1 MAVSDNLFSFADWAG
16 SESGGLTSDAGGAT
30 LAVSG
35 ETGTVTI
42 TSGSTQHVYT
52 RFGMAGGY
60 YNMPVDPNATYRLA
74 LTMAGTSAQSQVY
87 YVPLGANMEQLNQGR
102 WPYVAA
108 TPARGAGDVVA
119 DFTTPDGCRYVQLFF
134 DVHDVNRRMAFS
146 SIRLYRMHVAE
157 RAEGAE
163 TYGSL
168 PAPERAGC
176 LFGGWYTAAD
186 GGGIRITRYSRATAD
201 SLALYAHWVEPA
213 MHFGQAGCSP
223 IDVGPFEPICTRP
236 EIGGS
241 SPLTLNIPVPT
252 YAPVVQPQ
260 ECVCFEFE
268 KGTANGTVGVTT
280 CGVDGKNAGSTL
292 TVEITP
298 AGDDCCGGKYQIT
311 PHLDLTIPCVP
322 FDLPTYEEGATLV
335 NVTNRSRDESK
346 GVDGGV
352 TNLGLVKHCCDVRP
366 TIDITFPD
374 CVKYYD
380 PKALPKTQITYWDLN
395 EKRDAL
401 VKKEWTLVEMVA
413 DDVHCSLYP
422 KVNPLKLPDCI
433 LPDFKESKTQNLG
446 HGGSITV
453 TLERE
458 NCVTT
463 LDMSVTPIEV
473 DIPPPAP
480 PCLAPNTVSGSNT
493 TTSMDSP
500 VAVYVRHENKDGTL
514 DAEAVLQDVS
524 SKIKLEVENETAT
537 GCPKYKPSIELHLG
551 GVFGGGGV
559 GYGGVVLQ
567 DYGGGATSG
576 KGRRNLFIDGTL
588 DEANYTTW
596 YGGGLG
602 NTTSDANPPKVY
614 RRGPLMRVNQEG
626 ETGNPMADLAVP
638 FTELYDPSTNAPVP
652 YRLTTADGT
661 QYGNTWYSSR
671 SGTDAHGNPV
681 QSKTPPSEEG
691 AGVGVYGNL
700 DMVLPSGFQW
710 HKRGVAA
717 TLSDFIWSQSGV
729 LSTVHE
735 TPVSVLLSPA
745 HSAWGDET
753 TVTIGGNSWNL
764 GGLNASGLA
773 LDLGSDA
780 TGVISGLRVD
790 RGDGLRIFGR
800 DYRTSETEAEAEL
813 EAATGDRQPD
823 RFGRLELYAHDGDFA
838 FQRGQSDG
846 RLVLNDTRP
855 GEGET
860 EAPGLVTGMVYPTGK
875 PSYHHPGYGFV
886 MPRTRGSDY
895 TLPVVMADVGPEP
908 GTGSTMKMWEK
919 HVFSGSE
926 AGGDAVYNYRP
937 MALKDKL
944 ERISAALEAAA
955 DDIAESYDI
964 GVYDL
969 ADAIYKG
976 FSEVYLLLQSLR
988 VMNVH
993 VGAAGMVM
1001 GADTDQTGANIVR
1014 RTDPEPASGP

>member
-1 MAVSDNLFSFADWAG
+1 MAREGHGDTVTAQDAQ
-16 SESGGLTSDAGGAT
+16 DAGDT
-30 LAVSG
+30 LVLPG
-35 ETGTVTI
+35 GTG
-42 TSGSTQHVYT
+42 G
-52 RFGMAGGY
+52 
-60 YNMPVDPNATYRLA
+60 
-74 LTMAGTSAQSQVY
+74 
-87 YVPLGANMEQLNQGR
+87 
-102 WPYVAA
+102 
-108 TPARGAGDVVA
+108 
-119 DFTTPDGCRYVQLFF
+119 
-134 DVHDVNRRMAFS
+134 
-146 SIRLYRMHVAE
+146 
-157 RAEGAE
+157 
-163 TYGSL
+163 TYGPL
-168 PAPERAGC
+168 PEPTKAGYS
-176 LFGGWYTAAD
+176 FGGWFT
-186 GGGIRITRYSRATAD
+186 GPSGTGTRITRHSPVRAG
-201 SLALYAHWVEPA
+201 SLTVYARWVTPAL
-213 MHFGQAGCSP
+213 HFGQAGCSS

-252 YAPVVQPQ
+252 YAPVIPPQ

-268 KGTANGTVGVTT
+268 KGTADGTVGVAT
-280 CGVDGKNAGSTL
+280 CDVDGKNAGSTL

-298 AGDDCCGGKYQIT
+298 SGDDCCGGKYQVT

-335 NVTNRSRDESK
+335 NVTNRSKDESK

-352 TNLGLVKHCCDVRP
+352 AKLGLAKNCCDVRP

-380 PKALPKTQITYWDLN
+380 PKALPKTQITYWALN

-401 VKKEWTLVEMVA
+401 VEKTWTLIEMIA

-433 LPDFKESKTQNLG
+433 LPDFKESKTQDLG
-446 HGGSITV
+446 HKGSITV
-453 TLERE
+453 TLERT

-463 LDMSVTPIEV
+463 MDLSVTPIKV

-493 TTSMDSP
+493 TTATDSP

-514 DAEAVLQDVS
+514 DAETVLQDVS
-524 SKIKLEVENETAT
+524 SRIALDVENETAT

-567 DYGGGATSG
+567 DYGGGAATG

-588 DEANYTTW
+588 DEANYKTW

-626 ETGNPMADLAVP
+626 ETGNPMANLAVP
-638 FTELYDPSTNAPVP
+638 FTELYDPSTNVHVP

-681 QSKTPPSEEG
+681 QSKTPPREDG

-717 TLSDFIWSQSGV
+717 TLSDFIWAQSGV
-729 LSTVHE
+729 LSAVHE
-735 TPVSVLLSPA
+735 TPASVLLSPA

-753 TVTIGGNSWNL
+753 TVTIGSKTWDL

-773 LDLGSDA
+773 LDLGSAA
-780 TGVISGLRVD
+780 TGVLSGLRVD
-790 RGDGLRIFGR
+790 WGDGLRIFGR
-800 DYRTSETEAEAEL
+800 DYRTSKTEAEAEL
-813 EAATGDRQPD
+813 EAATGNRQPD

-838 FQRGQSDG
+838 FQRGQNDYG
-846 RLVLNDTRP
+846 RLVINDKATPAEDASVYDDRTV
-855 GEGET
+855 GEGFIPRRTRVKADGSAFGDYSIPVVLGDPRTDMWAEFSYYDSGRKYSGKNYRLKGGLAREDPT
-860 EAPGLVTGMVYPTGK
+860 TGAYVYLTIGESKAELQDRIEAIGNDVTNGDLTAEQGVAKLSVALHNVVEELYNYLVTLRMVYMHVGKAGVITGIDEND
-875 PSYHHPGYGFV
+875 SGAGV
-886 MPRTRGSDY
+886 TRR
-895 TLPVVMADVGPEP
+895 V
-908 GTGSTMKMWEK
+908 
-919 HVFSGSE
+919 SGS
-926 AGGDAVYNYRP
+926 
-937 MALKDKL
+937 
-944 ERISAALEAAA
+944 
-955 DDIAESYDI
+955 
-964 GVYDL
+964 
-969 ADAIYKG
+969 
-976 FSEVYLLLQSLR
+976 
-988 VMNVH
+988 
-993 VGAAGMVM
+993 
-1001 GADTDQTGANIVR
+1001 
-1014 RTDPEPASGP
+1014 